1 MGIISPDT
9 TIEASAVEIDILR
22 KMDVSQRAEMTFQLG
37 NNLREIVE
45 SGVRFRH
52 PDYDDRKINM
62 AVLRIFVGDK
72 IFRQIY
78 GDIEVAL

>member
-9 TIEASAVEIDILR
+9 TIEASAVEVEILR
-22 KMDVSQRAEMTFQLG
+22 KMDVSQRAEITFQLG
-37 NNLREIVE
+37 NNLRQMVE

-52 PDYDDRKINM
+52 PDYDNRKVNM